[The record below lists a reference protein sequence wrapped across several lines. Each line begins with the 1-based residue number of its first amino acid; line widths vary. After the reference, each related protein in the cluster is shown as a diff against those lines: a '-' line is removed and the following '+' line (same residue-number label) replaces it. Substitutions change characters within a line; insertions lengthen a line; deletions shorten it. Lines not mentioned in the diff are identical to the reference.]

1 VVVGSQAVAAVVAV
15 AGLCGLILAGGAGVR
30 RLAALAW
37 AGGTLWLA
45 ADLLRSSLD
54 RARTLVA
61 DHPAAGAVAVA
72 VAATALVAAAA
83 AARRWPWAFV
93 LACVAA
99 APARVSVHFGGQ
111 DAHLLVPLYCVLA
124 AGVLATLYDALRGTD
139 PPPRMGAV
147 GRALAAFVALSGASV
162 IWTVDPHHAAVGML
176 FFYLPFG
183 FMAVRVAQLGPN
195 PAGLRAAF
203 VVQLAL
209 AIVFAVVGLAQ
220 EATHRLVWHN
230 PGVDVSNTYHSFFR
244 VNSLFWDTSI
254 YGRYL
259 AVTIVLL
266 AAVAVFR
273 GLTVPLAAVI
283 VLLVA
288 GLYFAYSQSAW
299 FALAAGAVALGT
311 FVWPRRVVIGLAAA
325 AVLAVAGLLAIE
337 LAGASARR
345 VSSGRSRLVEL
356 GWRVVRHHPIIGSGF
371 GGFAKS
377 AVAGTAHPYRIRG
390 AESHTTPV
398 TVLAEL
404 GPLGF
409 VLYAWLLRA
418 LVRLATSV
426 RTASPV
432 TRGIAAALVSIF
444 ASSLFYN
451 AFFEDPAMWLLVGLV
466 CGWTR

>member
-1 VVVGSQAVAAVVAV
+1 MVVGSQAVAAVIAV
-15 AGLCGLILAGGAGVR
+15 AGLCGLILAAGAGVR

-54 RARTLVA
+54 RARTILT
-61 DHPAAGAVAVA
+61 DHPAAGGVGLLVALA
-72 VAATALVAAAA
+72 ALVAAAW

-139 PPPRMGAV
+139 PPPRMGAP
-147 GRALAAFVALSGASV
+147 GRALAAFVALSGISLV
-162 IWTVDPHHAAVGML
+162 WTVDLHHAAVGML

-183 FMAVRVAQLGPN
+183 FMAVRVAQLGRSPG
-195 PAGLRAAF
+195 GLRAAF
-203 VVQLAL
+203 GVQLVL
-209 AIVFAVVGLAQ
+209 AVVFAVVGLAQ
-220 EATHRLVWHN
+220 EATHRLVWHS

-259 AVTIVLL
+259 AMTIVLL

-273 GLTVPLAAVI
+273 GLTVPLVAVI
-283 VLLVA
+283 ALLVA

-299 FALAAGAVALGT
+299 FALATGAVALGT
-311 FVWPRRVVIGLAAA
+311 FVWPRRVVVGLAAA
-325 AVLAVAGLLAIE
+325 AALAVAGLFAID

-345 VSSGRSRLVEL
+345 VSSGRSRLIEL
-356 GWRVVRHHPIIGSGF
+356 GWRVLRHHPVLGSGF
-371 GGFAKS
+371 GGFAKA
-377 AVAGTAHPYRIRG
+377 AVAGTDHPYRIRG

-404 GPLGF
+404 GPLGLL
-409 VLYAWLLRA
+409 LYAWLLRT
-418 LVRLATSV
+418 LVRLATAA
-426 RTASPV
+426 RTSSPV
-432 TRGIAAALVSIF
+432 TRGIAAALATIF
-444 ASSLFYN
+444 ASSIFYN
-451 AFFEDPAMWLLVGLV
+451 AFFEDPTMWLLVGLA